1 MFLDRGNVTAMR
13 IKKIV
18 CPHRS
23 SPIIHSLS
31 SQALLPHFALRSSV
45 FFQFNYQFSLAV
57 AEFQEIYKEKQR
69 KRRDGR
75 GELWSVRR
83 GSSLTLGGAP
93 PSFFYTVEAATLG
106 CS

>member
-57 AEFQEIYKEKQR
+57 AEFQEINKKNS
-69 KRRDGR
+69 GR
-75 GELWSVRR
+75 GEMEEESFGR
-83 GSSLTLGGAP
+83 SGGDP
-93 PSFFYTVEAATLG
+93 P
-106 CS
+106 